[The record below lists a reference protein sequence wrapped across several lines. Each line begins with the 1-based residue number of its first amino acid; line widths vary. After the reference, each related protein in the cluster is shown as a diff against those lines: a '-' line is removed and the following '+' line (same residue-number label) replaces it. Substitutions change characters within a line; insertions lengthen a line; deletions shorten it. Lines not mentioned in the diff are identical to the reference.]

1 MRTHRHPLSSLLFLL
16 LSLSPTLAA
25 GGAAPPAAPAAA
37 ATTNE
42 GERAFFQD
50 GPAWLLP
57 KEERERVLALD
68 PPDRERYAREFLAN
82 DPLPATPLN
91 ELEIAVERRRQL
103 VQRELLGFGDDRARL
118 LFLRGKPANR
128 ETIECGQ
135 VYRPMELWTYGSGEA
150 ARHLVLY
157 RPGPGRP
164 FRLWLP
170 TDGKRVLYI
179 EEMEYLLE
187 QWQQLRARLSGKRI
201 DLRMCDKAATVD
213 KVTGVGGIFDFAR
226 DRPTD
231 AEVNAFVAPPADLGA
246 WAREAAATPLPE
258 HPVLPVSEARLSFP
272 AARGQ
277 RLVARLLI
285 GIPAGAPIV
294 AAVEEKKPDVSAAT
308 PAPAAAATPAPKEA
322 PKPAATPGATPAAP
336 APPAA
341 TEAPKETKREL
352 RLAVEGRVEQ
362 GGQVFEEFRN
372 RFVLPPGEVGGA
384 IPPLA
389 LIVERAL
396 RPGEEFLLRVRV
408 RDEVGGAEAYV
419 SRAFTVPAEATPEV
433 LPPVPEGTIV
443 ALTDQLAEERF
454 PGKDS
459 LLLVPPAEDVVFG
472 LWRAEAIVTGERVRK
487 VVFSVD
493 GKAQVTKAAPPWS
506 AELRLPNLPKEQ
518 VVRAEGLDEKGAV
531 VVSDE
536 VVLNQPQGEP
546 KVIFLAPPRGAR
558 LTGEVTARAGV
569 VVPEGH
575 RVEQVEF
582 RVNDQVVAT
591 LTQPPWE
598 TKVRVPEQGEVTFL
612 TVTAI
617 FSDGARAE
625 DVRFL
630 NVPQHLE
637 QVEVNLVEL
646 YTTVLDGQGRPAD
659 GLVAEDFTVLDEG
672 RPQKLDKFEQVVN
685 LPLTLGIALDL
696 SGSMQGSLAEAKRAA
711 VGFLDSV
718 LTPRDRC
725 FAVGFSTRPEL
736 LMPPTADAKALEA
749 AFAELPA
756 VGMTALHDA
765 IVFSLHYF
773 RGTSGRRA
781 LVLLSDGDD
790 TSSAVPF
797 RDALEYARRSGV
809 VIYTVGLDVGMGAI
823 EVRSKLKAL
832 AEETGGRV
840 FYISKATE
848 LAGVYDQIERELR
861 SQYLLA
867 FTPDQQ
873 GESGVF
879 RKVEVKVKKSGLKAR
894 AARGYYP

>member
-1 MRTHRHPLSSLLFLL
+1 MRTFRHPLSSLLFLFV
-16 LSLSPTLAA
+16 SLWPL
-25 GGAAPPAAPAAA
+25 PAARAAEPQAERPAAVSS
-37 ATTNE
+37 NE

-50 GPAWLLP
+50 GPAWLLG
-57 KEERERVLALD
+57 KEERERVSALD
-68 PPDRERYAREFLAN
+68 PLDRERYAREFLAN
-82 DPLPATPLN
+82 DPLPATPVN
-91 ELEIAVERRRQL
+91 ELATAVDRRRQL

-135 VYRPMELWTYGSGEA
+135 VYRPMELWTYGTGEA

-179 EEMEYLLE
+179 EEMEYLLD

-258 HPVLPVSEARLSFP
+258 HPALPVGEVRLSFP
-272 AARGQ
+272 ALRGQ

-294 AAVEEKKPDVSAAT
+294 PAVEEKRPDASAAPPPVAGAT
-308 PAPAAAATPAPKEA
+308 PAPTSAPPPTPTAVPATAAV
-322 PKPAATPGATPAAP
+322 
-336 APPAA
+336 PAA

-372 RFVLPPGEVGGA
+372 RFVLPPGEVGSA

-419 SRAFTVPAEATPEV
+419 SRAFTVPTEATPEA

-443 ALTDQLAEERF
+443 ALTDQLAEGRF

-546 KVIFLAPPRGAR
+546 KVVFLAPPRGAR

-582 RVNDQVVAT
+582 RLNDQVVAT

-598 TKVRVPEQGEVTFL
+598 TMVRVPEQGEVTFL

-659 GLVAEDFTVLDEG
+659 GLVAEDFTVLDQG
-672 RPQKLDKFEQVVN
+672 RPQKLAKFEQVVN
-685 LPLTLGIALDL
+685 LPLTLGITLDL

-809 VIYTVGLDVGMGAI
+809 VIYTVGLDVGIGAI
-823 EVRSKLKAL
+823 EVRGKLKSL

-879 RKVEVKVKKSGLKAR
+879 RKLEVKVTKSGLKAR